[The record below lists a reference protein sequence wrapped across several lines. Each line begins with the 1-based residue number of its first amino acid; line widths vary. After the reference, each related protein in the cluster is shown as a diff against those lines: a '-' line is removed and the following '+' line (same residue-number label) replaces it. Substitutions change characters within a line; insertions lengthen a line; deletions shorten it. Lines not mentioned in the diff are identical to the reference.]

1 MDALV
6 YLTREPTRPSGG
18 KASLL
23 LLLHGL
29 GSHEADLMGLAPDID
44 GRFFV
49 ASARGPV
56 TLAPGAYAWFHT
68 EFTPQGPVINPEEAE
83 RSRTMLIRFVDD
95 LVEKYDLDPDRVYL
109 MGFSQG
115 AIIGLSVALTA
126 PEALAGVVAMSGR
139 ILPQVRAQIAAPDR
153 LAGLPVLVVHGRYDP
168 LLPVD
173 EYGRPA
179 RDLLAALPV
188 ALTYRE
194 YAMAHQVS
202 DESLEDVTRWLTARL
217 DRPRRDD
224 STGPEGGR

>member
-6 YLTREPTRPSGG
+6 YLTREPTRPAGG
-18 KASLL
+18 KAPLL

-29 GSHEADLMGLAPDID
+29 GSDEGDLMGLAPHVD

-68 EFTPQGPVINPEEAE
+68 EFTPQGPVINSGEAE
-83 RSRTMLIRFVDD
+83 RSRTLLIRFIDD

-126 PEALAGVVAMSGR
+126 PEQLAGVVAMSGR

-168 LLPVD
+168 LLPID

-179 RDLLAALPV
+179 RDLLAGLPV
-188 ALTYRE
+188 TLTYRE

-202 DESLEDVTRWLTARL
+202 DESLEDVTRWLSARL
-217 DRPRRDD
+217 DRPRRDN
-224 STGPEGGR
+224 STEPEAGR